1 MKIPQP
7 ELSLHEYWTN
17 WHAIPTCLSYAA
29 LYDFLAQEFTNND
42 VFVEVGGLLGKSATY
57 MARKT
62 IELRK
67 DNTIILV
74 DNLYGVEGDIT
85 MYTSIGQAKQAH
97 ALYTNFVATGVE
109 KRCHLLTMPSPQ
121 AAHIFPDNFLGAVF
135 IDGDH
140 DYGPA
145 KADITAWWPKIRP
158 GGYLCG
164 HDYGITFPG
173 VDQAVAECFGGN
185 PHSRPVQ
192 VVYAPATFSIRK
204 PSI

>member
-109 KRCHLLTMPSPQ
+109 KRLHSFPTRRMPICPILVQRQFGLRYFHLFTP
-121 AAHIFPDNFLGAVF
+121 F
-135 IDGDH
+135 
-140 DYGPA
+140 
-145 KADITAWWPKIRP
+145 
-158 GGYLCG
+158 
-164 HDYGITFPG
+164 
-173 VDQAVAECFGGN
+173 
-185 PHSRPVQ
+185 
-192 VVYAPATFSIRK
+192 RK
-204 PSI
+204 

>member
-1 MKIPQP
+1 MRIPQP
-7 ELSLHEYWTN
+7 ELSLHDYWTN
-17 WHAIPTCLSYAA
+17 WHAIPTCMDYTA
-29 LYDFLAQEFTNND
+29 LYDFLAQEFTHKD
-42 VFVEVGGLLGKSATY
+42 VFVEVGGFLGKSAAY

-67 DNTIILV
+67 DNTIIVV
-74 DNLYGVEGDIT
+74 DNLCGVEDWMIS
-85 MYTSIGQAKQAH
+85 YTAVRQAKQAH
-97 ALYTNFVATGVE
+97 ALHANFVATGVE

-164 HDYGITFPG
+164 HDYGSTFPG
-173 VDQAVAECFGGN
+173 VDQAVTECFGGS
-185 PHSRPVQ
+185 PHTRPVQ
-192 VVYAPATFSIRK
+192 VVSVSPTFSIRK